1 MGTRARAGLVRECA
15 PRRPVMAQGIAAR
28 PLYVHISGHANLGLC
43 MGSHF
48 KDDAAISQAAPIP
61 ATCADEDVHPHMEED
76 STTETAS
83 TPDDT
88 LHGDADQ
95 WLLPSQQN
103 VSKRRLSP
111 PQQNSI
117 LAATLEYFSFSIE
130 SEPGYCDF
138 CQHECIFERNFQE
151 EERICTGCGVVCKR
165 SVRQCT
171 R

>member
-103 VSKRRLSP
+103 GVEWCASAVCGNAQDSAQSCP
-111 PQQNSI
+111 TQGCNSI
-117 LAATLEYFSFSIE
+117 ALL
-130 SEPGYCDF
+130 
-138 CQHECIFERNFQE
+138 
-151 EERICTGCGVVCKR
+151 CGRGGEV
-165 SVRQCT
+165 
-171 R
+171 